1 MSAQPEQQVAPETN
15 QGDVFTVELPWGLP
29 SDSPFVINEL
39 EFPLLKLQQL
49 IIDDLQAKLEANAA
63 PRNKKLKELYDAM
76 KADREDLVS
85 SRDRALAGSEVMRK
99 KRNEAEKIAAK
110 LREENEY
117 LVNEK
122 QRQEAEIK
130 RLTTELRHANEELAG
145 VPKRIEN
152 SVSAALAEK
161 TGLSKEE
168 AQEYERKLS
177 ERSMTNA
184 KLNEELAKE
193 KAKNRDLEVLTMQQA
208 EICKGI
214 ETVYDNAEAKWTGV
228 MKHISDVNGY
238 AALLTHENETLKN
251 DNLLHALMLE
261 YEQLKTVYENDEWK
275 AIVMCSPSALT
286 SGNGDEKPSSD
297 YAVCFCVSQDK
308 GCGHFVYLNEDKKLT
323 FPKDTPIEMRI
334 PEECHADLEA
344 GLLKAN
350 LKQFNELVDRTSER
364 AKNII
369 HYARL
374 LDVEW
379 SKAPTLVEVCT
390 QLHKYL
396 PESDVKNIS
405 EAVNRGRMLIPQT
418 NKKIAE
424 INERYGTEFPM
435 IDRRRTQQLVNPVAG
450 KVNNKKK
457 RKKRK

>member
-99 KRNEAEKIAAK
+99 KRNEAEQIATE
-110 LREENEY
+110 LREENER
-117 LVNEK
+117 LGNDN
-122 QRQEAEIK
+122 QRLEAENK
-130 RLTTELRHANEELAG
+130 RLTTELRHAQQELAG

-161 TGLSKEE
+161 SGLSKEE

-177 ERSMTNA
+177 ERSMTNS

-214 ETVYDNAEAKWTGV
+214 EAAYDNAEAKWTGV

-251 DNLLHALMLE
+251 DNLLHGLMLE

-286 SGNGDEKPSSD
+286 SGNGDEKPSRD

-334 PEECHADLEA
+334 PEECHADLET

-379 SKAPTLVEVCT
+379 SKAPTLIEVCT

-396 PESDVKNIS
+396 PESDVKKIS
-405 EAVNRGRMLIPQT
+405 EAINQGRMLIPRT

-435 IDRRRTQQLVNPVAG
+435 IDRRRTQQLVNPVVVKA
-450 KVNNKKK
+450 NSKKK
-457 RKKRK
+457 RNKRK